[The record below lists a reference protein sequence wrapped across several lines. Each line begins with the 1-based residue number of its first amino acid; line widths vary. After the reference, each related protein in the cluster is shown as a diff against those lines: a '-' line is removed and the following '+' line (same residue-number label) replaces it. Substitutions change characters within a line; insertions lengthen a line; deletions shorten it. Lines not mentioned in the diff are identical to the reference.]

1 MSCENVGD
9 QFAFFLGGTGVTLRQ
24 QAEAIWRA
32 GVSAVDSTVLV
43 RHAIR
48 LNSSGLEICGERC
61 HPDRIRRIVVVG
73 AGKAGAGMA
82 AGVEAALGSSLA
94 DKVVG
99 WINVPADCV
108 RPLRKI
114 HLHAA
119 RPAGVNEPTAEGV
132 HGCERILELVASLTD
147 EDLCLVLVSGGGS
160 ALLPAPIAGIT
171 LEDKLAVT
179 RLLMRSGATIQELN
193 TVRKRLSRVKGGGL
207 LRTAPAGRMIALII
221 SDVPGDPL
229 NIIASGPTV
238 PDQASAQDALTVLER
253 YGMER
258 SAAGEPAT
266 SKIPAAI
273 WTVLKEQ
280 VARPSARQSEA
291 ITCHNYVIGNNRT
304 AVDAAAVEAQ
314 RLGFDV
320 CHLGTDRQGI
330 ASEMGV
336 ELAERALAAL
346 AASPGKSLCFLAG
359 GEPVVK
365 LADTEKPRRGGR
377 NQEVALA
384 AGCRWGDQDLRRL
397 IVLSGGTDGEDG
409 PTDAAGAFFD
419 ATVQQNARVR
429 GIDPNE
435 FLAINDSYT
444 FFDQVGGLL
453 KTGPTHTNVMDL
465 QVALVA
471 ADQPSTVQQY
481 TVQT

>member
-1 MSCENVGD
+1 M
-9 QFAFFLGGTGVTLRQ
+9 
-24 QAEAIWRA
+24 
-32 GVSAVDSTVLV
+32 
-43 RHAIR
+43 
-48 LNSSGLEICGERC
+48 
-61 HPDRIRRIVVVG
+61 
-73 AGKAGAGMA
+73 
-82 AGVEAALGSSLA
+82 
-94 DKVVG
+94 
-99 WINVPADCV
+99 
-108 RPLRKI
+108 
-114 HLHAA
+114 
-119 RPAGVNEPTAEGV
+119 
-132 HGCERILELVASLTD
+132 
-147 EDLCLVLVSGGGS
+147 
-160 ALLPAPIAGIT
+160 
-171 LEDKLAVT
+171 
-179 RLLMRSGATIQELN
+179 
-193 TVRKRLSRVKGGGL
+193 
-207 LRTAPAGRMIALII
+207 
-221 SDVPGDPL
+221 
-229 NIIASGPTV
+229 
-238 PDQASAQDALTVLER
+238 
-253 YGMER
+253 
-258 SAAGEPAT
+258 
-266 SKIPAAI
+266 
-273 WTVLKEQ
+273 
-280 VARPSARQSEA
+280 
-291 ITCHNYVIGNNRT
+291 IGNNRT

-429 GIDPNE
+429 GIDPHE
-435 FLAINDSYT
+435 VLAINDSYT

-481 TVQT
+481 TVQP